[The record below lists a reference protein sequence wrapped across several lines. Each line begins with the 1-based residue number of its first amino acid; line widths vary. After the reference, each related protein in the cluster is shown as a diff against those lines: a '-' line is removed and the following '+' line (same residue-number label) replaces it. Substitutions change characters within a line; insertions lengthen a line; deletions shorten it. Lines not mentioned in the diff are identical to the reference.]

1 MINVMLH
8 KPWFILCFIN
18 HDPFYAFF
26 KSQIQYA
33 VSCFPSMIA
42 VKLNQGSQSMTFNI
56 LLWHK
61 VNVRDQDI
69 AIILLALILCSITY
83 MWSYFWWNA
92 KGYFCRISSSTLIW
106 LHLLN
111 VSFHSIG
118 QDLTMI
124 SCYVWIYWM
133 LKSVPGQEDSE
144 LTKLIHS
151 TSTSGIRDI

>member
-1 MINVMLH
+1 MIHVNMLH
-8 KPWFILCFIN
+8 KPWSILCFIN
-18 HDPFYAFF
+18 HDPFYAF
-26 KSQIQYA
+26 
-33 VSCFPSMIA
+33 
-42 VKLNQGSQSMTFNI
+42 VKRFIVLLNWIRVLNQQWSMTFKI
-56 LLWHK
+56 LVWHK
-61 VNVRDQDI
+61 VNVRDQDTTT
-69 AIILLALILCSITY
+69 ILLASILCSITY

-92 KGYFCRISSSTLIW
+92 NGYFCRISSSTLIW